1 MSRERAVATA
11 RLSPARRLVLGSV
24 RAGRRAAPMHGVLT
38 VDVTDARSRLRAL
51 DPPGSFTAMVVAA
64 VGRAAGAHPE
74 VHAYR
79 DWRGRLVSHG
89 FVDATVMVEVATSR
103 GPVAVARLVRDADDR
118 TVGDLSAELHEAR
131 RASNAVASTRER
143 WLEHLA
149 PVPGVI
155 PALYVALGRTGGGR
169 RLSGTVL
176 VTAVGMF
183 GGGAGFGI
191 PPLGIHSLS
200 VVVGAVTTRPWVH
213 DGAVCPRELLDLTV
227 SVDHRVVDGAP
238 AARFAADLRHLLE
251 GGGVFDDAPSR
262 G

>member
-1 MSRERAVATA
+1 MSRERAVARA

-51 DPPGSFTAMVVAA
+51 DPPGSFTAMLVAA

-79 DWRGRLVSHG
+79 DWRGRLVSHR
-89 FVDATVMVEVATSR
+89 FVDATVMVEVATEG
-103 GPVAVARLVRDADDR
+103 GPVAVARLVSDADR
-118 TVGDLSAELHEAR
+118 RSVADLSRELHEAR
-131 RASNAVASTRER
+131 RSSTAVASTRER
-143 WLEHLA
+143 WLAHVT

-155 PALYVALGRTGGGR
+155 PVLYAALGRTQGGR

-200 VVVGAVTTRPWVH
+200 VVVGAVSTRPWVH
-213 DGAVCPRELLDLTV
+213 DGAVCPRDLLDVTI

-251 GGGVFDDAPSR
+251 GCGIFEDPPAP
-262 G
+262 